1 MKGNFFLGDGR
12 FEVRDMARE
21 PLGPED
27 VRIRNDVAGICG
39 TDVHIWQGEQGSAA
53 VNPPVVLGH
62 EYSGTVLE
70 TGQSV
75 TAFKPGD
82 MVCVDPNIYC
92 GKCFFCHNGQKHLC
106 DRLTAVGVN
115 RNGGFAQESVVPQA
129 QCFSLNNEVDRKAA
143 AMAEPL
149 SCCLHGMDQVR
160 VKQGETVLILGAGAI
175 GLIMVQ
181 LCRLSGAARVIVSE
195 PSAFRRE
202 TAQAFGADACT
213 LPQDAAA
220 DLANATHGHGVDV
233 IIECSGN
240 TRAAQQC
247 IALARKGTRILF
259 FGVPSPQA
267 QIQLPLMDM
276 FQKELSITGSFINPD
291 TFGRAVQLIN
301 GGRIRLAPLITH
313 TYPLESLEEALDM
326 QRSADSIKV
335 VVLPNGTQE
344 Y

>member
-1 MKGNFFLGDGR
+1 M
-12 FEVRDMARE
+12 
-21 PLGPED
+21 
-27 VRIRNDVAGICG
+27 
-39 TDVHIWQGEQGSAA
+39 
-53 VNPPVVLGH
+53 
-62 EYSGTVLE
+62 
-70 TGQSV
+70 
-75 TAFKPGD
+75 
-82 MVCVDPNIYC
+82 
-92 GKCFFCHNGQKHLC
+92 
-106 DRLTAVGVN
+106 
-115 RNGGFAQESVVPQA
+115 
-129 QCFSLNNEVDRKAA
+129 
-143 AMAEPL
+143 
-149 SCCLHGMDQVR
+149 
-160 VKQGETVLILGAGAI
+160 
-175 GLIMVQ
+175 
-181 LCRLSGAARVIVSE
+181 
-195 PSAFRRE
+195 
-202 TAQAFGADACT
+202 
-213 LPQDAAA
+213 
-220 DLANATHGHGVDV
+220 THGHGADV

-247 IALARKGTRILF
+247 VPLARKGTRILF